1 MLRKLL
7 SVLTLILLLVGH
19 GHASANE
26 PVILVLGDSISAA
39 WGINTEQG
47 WVALLQQ
54 RLKEKKYSYQVINA
68 SVSGDTSRTGLN
80 RLDNAL
86 NQHKPSIVIV
96 ALGGNDGLRGLPISE
111 TESSLSSIIEKSQ
124 QAGLSVLLAGVRLPP
139 NYGVYYN
146 SQFADMFQRL
156 ASKYN
161 VPLVPKILGQVADN
175 PELMQADRTH
185 PTAEGQVQVLEN
197 VWPSLESLLEKE

>member
-7 SVLTLILLLVGH
+7 SILTLLLILLGP
-19 GHASANE
+19 GYASASK
-26 PVILVLGDSISAA
+26 PAILVLGDSISAA

-47 WVALLQQ
+47 WVNLLQQ
-54 RLKEKKYSYQVINA
+54 RLVDKQYNYHVVNA

-80 RLDNAL
+80 RLEDAL
-86 NQHKPSIVIV
+86 KQHKPSIVIV

-124 QAGLSVLLAGVRLPP
+124 QSGQSVLLAGVRLPP

-156 ASKYN
+156 SNKYS
-161 VPLVPKILGQVADN
+161 VPLVPKILDQVADN
-175 PELMQADRTH
+175 SALMQEDRTH
-185 PTAEGQVQVLEN
+185 PTAEGQKQVLEN
-197 VWPSLESLLEKE
+197 VWPQLESLLEKE

>member
-1 MLRKLL
+1 M
-7 SVLTLILLLVGH
+7 GH

-47 WVALLQQ
+47 WAALLQQ
-54 RLKEKKYSYQVINA
+54 RLNEKKYSYQVINA

-86 NQHKPSIVIV
+86 KQHKPSIVIV

-111 TESSLSSIIEKSQ
+111 TESSLTSIIEKSQ

-139 NYGVYYN
+139 NYGAYYN

-161 VPLVPKILGQVADN
+161 VPLVPKILDQVADN
-175 PELMQADRTH
+175 SELMQADRTH

>member
-7 SVLTLILLLVGH
+7 SVLTLLLLLVGH

-47 WVALLQQ
+47 WAALLQQ
-54 RLKEKKYSYQVINA
+54 RLNEKKYSYQVINA

-86 NQHKPSIVIV
+86 KQHKPSIVIV

-111 TESSLSSIIEKSQ
+111 TESSLTSIIEKSQ

-139 NYGVYYN
+139 NYGAYYN

-161 VPLVPKILGQVADN
+161 VPLVPKILDQVADN
-175 PELMQADRTH
+175 SELMQADRTH

>member
-54 RLKEKKYSYQVINA
+54 RLNEKKYSYQVINA

>member
-1 MLRKLL
+1 M
-7 SVLTLILLLVGH
+7 GH

-54 RLKEKKYSYQVINA
+54 RLNEKKYSYQVINA

-86 NQHKPSIVIV
+86 KQHKPSIVIV

-111 TESSLSSIIEKSQ
+111 TESSLTSIIEKSQ

-139 NYGVYYN
+139 NYGAYYN

-156 ASKYN
+156 ARNYN
-161 VPLVPKILGQVADN
+161 VPLVPKILDQVADN
-175 PELMQADRTH
+175 SELMQADRTH

>member
-1 MLRKLL
+1 M
-7 SVLTLILLLVGH
+7 GH

-54 RLKEKKYSYQVINA
+54 RLNEKKYSYQVINA

-86 NQHKPSIVIV
+86 KQHKPSIVIV

-111 TESSLSSIIEKSQ
+111 TESSLTSIIEKSQ

-161 VPLVPKILGQVADN
+161 VPLVPKILDQVADN
-175 PELMQADRTH
+175 SELMQADRTH

>member
-1 MLRKLL
+1 M
-7 SVLTLILLLVGH
+7 
-19 GHASANE
+19 
-26 PVILVLGDSISAA
+26 LGDSISAA

-54 RLKEKKYSYQVINA
+54 RLNEKKYSYQVINA

-86 NQHKPSIVIV
+86 KQHKPSIVIV

-175 PELMQADRTH
+175 SELMQADRTH

>member
-1 MLRKLL
+1 MGR
-7 SVLTLILLLVGH
+7 

-54 RLKEKKYSYQVINA
+54 RLDKKEYSYQVINA

-86 NQHKPSIVIV
+86 NQHKPSILII

-111 TESSLSSIIEKSQ
+111 TESSLSSIIEKSR

-161 VPLVPKILGQVADN
+161 VPLVPKILDQVADN
-175 PELMQADRTH
+175 AELMQADRTH
-185 PTAEGQVQVLEN
+185 PTAQGQIQVLEN
-197 VWPSLESLLEKE
+197 VWPLLESLLEKE

>member
-1 MLRKLL
+1 M
-7 SVLTLILLLVGH
+7 GH

-54 RLKEKKYSYQVINA
+54 RLNEKKYSYQVINA

>member
-1 MLRKLL
+1 MGPG
-7 SVLTLILLLVGH
+7 I
-19 GHASANE
+19 ASASQ
-26 PVILVLGDSISAA
+26 PAILVLGDSISAA

-47 WVALLQQ
+47 WVNLLQQ
-54 RLKEKKYSYQVINA
+54 RLVDKQYNYHVVNA

-80 RLDNAL
+80 RLEDAL
-86 NQHKPSIVIV
+86 KQHKPSIVIV

-124 QAGLSVLLAGVRLPP
+124 QSGQSVLLAGVRLPP

-156 ASKYN
+156 AGKYS
-161 VPLVPKILGQVADN
+161 VPLVPKILDQVADN
-175 PELMQADRTH
+175 SALMQEDRTH
-185 PTAEGQVQVLEN
+185 PTAEGQKQVLEN
-197 VWPSLESLLEKE
+197 VWPQLESLLEKE

>member
-1 MLRKLL
+1 M
-7 SVLTLILLLVGH
+7 GH

-47 WVALLQQ
+47 WAALLQQ
-54 RLKEKKYSYQVINA
+54 RLNEKKYSYQVINA

-86 NQHKPSIVIV
+86 KQHKPSIVIV

-111 TESSLSSIIEKSQ
+111 TESSLTSIIEKSQ

-139 NYGVYYN
+139 NYGAYYN
-146 SQFADMFQRL
+146 SQFADIFQRL

-161 VPLVPKILGQVADN
+161 LPLVPKILDQVADN
-175 PELMQADRTH
+175 SELMQADRTH

>member
-1 MLRKLL
+1 MRKLL
-7 SVLTLILLLVGH
+7 SILTLLLILLGP
-19 GHASANE
+19 GYASASK
-26 PVILVLGDSISAA
+26 PAILVLGDSISAA

-47 WVALLQQ
+47 WVNLLQQ
-54 RLKEKKYSYQVINA
+54 RLVDKQYNYHVVNA

-80 RLDNAL
+80 RLEDAL
-86 NQHKPSIVIV
+86 KQHKPSIVIV

-124 QAGLSVLLAGVRLPP
+124 QSGQSVLLAGVRLPP

-156 ASKYN
+156 AGKYS
-161 VPLVPKILGQVADN
+161 VPLVPKILDQVADN
-175 PELMQADRTH
+175 SALMQDDRTH
-185 PTAEGQVQVLEN
+185 PTAEGQKQVLEN
-197 VWPSLESLLEKE
+197 VWPQLESLLEKE

>member
-1 MLRKLL
+1 M
-7 SVLTLILLLVGH
+7 GH

-86 NQHKPSIVIV
+86 KQHKPSIVIV

-111 TESSLSSIIEKSQ
+111 TESSLSSVIEKSQ

-161 VPLVPKILGQVADN
+161 VPLVPKILDQVADN
-175 PELMQADRTH
+175 AELMQADRTH
-185 PTAEGQVQVLEN
+185 PTAQGQIQVLEN
-197 VWPSLESLLEKE
+197 VWPLLESLLEKE

>member
-1 MLRKLL
+1 ML
-7 SVLTLILLLVGH
+7 LILLGP
-19 GHASANE
+19 GYASASQ
-26 PVILVLGDSISAA
+26 PAILVLGDSISAA

-47 WVALLQQ
+47 WVNLLQQ
-54 RLKEKKYSYQVINA
+54 RLVDKQYNYHVVNA

-80 RLDNAL
+80 RLEDAL
-86 NQHKPSIVIV
+86 KQHKPSIVIV

-124 QAGLSVLLAGVRLPP
+124 QSGQSVLLAGVRLPP

-156 ASKYN
+156 AGKYS
-161 VPLVPKILGQVADN
+161 VPLVPKILDQVADN
-175 PELMQADRTH
+175 SALMQEDRTH
-185 PTAEGQVQVLEN
+185 PTAEGQKQVLEN
-197 VWPSLESLLEKE
+197 VWPQLESLLEKE

>member
-1 MLRKLL
+1 M
-7 SVLTLILLLVGH
+7 GH

-86 NQHKPSIVIV
+86 KQHKPSIVIV

-175 PELMQADRTH
+175 SELMQADRTH

>member
-1 MLRKLL
+1 
-7 SVLTLILLLVGH
+7 VGH

-86 NQHKPSIVIV
+86 KQHKPSIVIV

-175 PELMQADRTH
+175 SELMQADRTH

>member
-1 MLRKLL
+1 MRKLL
-7 SVLTLILLLVGH
+7 SILTLLLILLGP
-19 GHASANE
+19 GYASASQ
-26 PVILVLGDSISAA
+26 PAILVLGDSISAA

-47 WVALLQQ
+47 WVNLLQQ
-54 RLKEKKYSYQVINA
+54 RLVDKQYNYHVVNA

-80 RLDNAL
+80 RLEDAL
-86 NQHKPSIVIV
+86 KQHKPSIVIV

-124 QAGLSVLLAGVRLPP
+124 QSGQSVLLAGVRLPP

-156 ASKYN
+156 SSKYS
-161 VPLVPKILGQVADN
+161 VPLVPKILDQVADN
-175 PELMQADRTH
+175 SALMQEDRTH
-185 PTAEGQVQVLEN
+185 PTAEGQKQVLEN
-197 VWPSLESLLEKE
+197 VWPQLESLLEKE

>member
-1 MLRKLL
+1 M
-7 SVLTLILLLVGH
+7 GH

-54 RLKEKKYSYQVINA
+54 RLNEKKYSYQVINA

-86 NQHKPSIVIV
+86 KQHKPSIVIV

-175 PELMQADRTH
+175 SELMQADRTH

>member
-1 MLRKLL
+1 M
-7 SVLTLILLLVGH
+7 GH

-54 RLKEKKYSYQVINA
+54 RLNKKKYSYQVINA

-86 NQHKPSIVIV
+86 KQHKPSIVIV

-161 VPLVPKILGQVADN
+161 VPLVPKILDQVADN
-175 PELMQADRTH
+175 SELMQADRTH
-185 PTAEGQVQVLEN
+185 PTAEGQIQVLEN
-197 VWPSLESLLEKE
+197 VWPLLESLLEKE

>member
-1 MLRKLL
+1 MRKLL
-7 SVLTLILLLVGH
+7 SILTLLLILLGP
-19 GHASANE
+19 GYASASK
-26 PVILVLGDSISAA
+26 PAILVLGDSISAA

-47 WVALLQQ
+47 WVNLLQQ
-54 RLKEKKYSYQVINA
+54 RLVDKQYNYHVVNA

-80 RLDNAL
+80 RLEDAL
-86 NQHKPSIVIV
+86 KQHKPSIVIV

-124 QAGLSVLLAGVRLPP
+124 QSGQSVLLAGVRLPP

-156 ASKYN
+156 AGKYS
-161 VPLVPKILGQVADN
+161 VPLVPKILDQVADN
-175 PELMQADRTH
+175 SALMQEDRTH
-185 PTAEGQVQVLEN
+185 PTAEGQKQVLEN
-197 VWPSLESLLEKE
+197 VWPQLESLLEKE

>member
-1 MLRKLL
+1 M
-7 SVLTLILLLVGH
+7 
-19 GHASANE
+19 
-26 PVILVLGDSISAA
+26 LGDSISAA

-47 WVALLQQ
+47 WVSLLQL
-54 RLKEKKYSYQVINA
+54 RLIEKQYNYHVVNA

-111 TESSLSSIIEKSQ
+111 TEYSLSSIIEKSQ
-124 QAGLSVLLAGVRLPP
+124 QSGLSILLAGVRLPP
-139 NYGVYYN
+139 NYGVHYN

-156 ASKYN
+156 ASKYS
-161 VPLVPKILGQVADN
+161 VPLVPKILDQVADN
-175 PELMQADRTH
+175 SALMQEDRTH
-185 PTAEGQVQVLEN
+185 PTVEGQKQVLEN
-197 VWPSLESLLEKE
+197 VWPQLESLLEKE

>member
-1 MLRKLL
+1 M
-7 SVLTLILLLVGH
+7 GH

-54 RLKEKKYSYQVINA
+54 RLNEKKYSYQVINA

-86 NQHKPSIVIV
+86 KQHKPSIVIV

-111 TESSLSSIIEKSQ
+111 TESSLTSIIEKSQ

-139 NYGVYYN
+139 NYGAYYN

-161 VPLVPKILGQVADN
+161 LPLVPKILDQVADN
-175 PELMQADRTH
+175 SELMQADRTH

>member
-1 MLRKLL
+1 MLTLL
-7 SVLTLILLLVGH
+7 LILLGP
-19 GHASANE
+19 GYASASQ
-26 PVILVLGDSISAA
+26 PAILVLGDSISAA

-47 WVALLQQ
+47 WVNLLQQ
-54 RLKEKKYSYQVINA
+54 RLVDKQYNYHVVNA

-80 RLDNAL
+80 RLEDAL
-86 NQHKPSIVIV
+86 KQHKPSIVIV

-124 QAGLSVLLAGVRLPP
+124 QSGQSVLLAGVRLPP

-156 ASKYN
+156 AGKYS
-161 VPLVPKILGQVADN
+161 VPLVPKILDQVADN
-175 PELMQADRTH
+175 SALMQEDRTH
-185 PTAEGQVQVLEN
+185 PTAEGQKQVLEN
-197 VWPSLESLLEKE
+197 VWPQLESLLEKE

>member
-1 MLRKLL
+1 M
-7 SVLTLILLLVGH
+7 GH

-54 RLKEKKYSYQVINA
+54 RLNEKKYSYQVINA

-175 PELMQADRTH
+175 SELMQADRTH

>member
-1 MLRKLL
+1 
-7 SVLTLILLLVGH
+7 VGR

-54 RLKEKKYSYQVINA
+54 RLDKKEYSYQVINA

-86 NQHKPSIVIV
+86 NQHKPSILII

-111 TESSLSSIIEKSQ
+111 TESSLSSIIEKSR

-161 VPLVPKILGQVADN
+161 VPLVPKILDQVADN
-175 PELMQADRTH
+175 AELMQADRTH
-185 PTAEGQVQVLEN
+185 PTAQGQIQVLEN
-197 VWPSLESLLEKE
+197 VWPLLESLLEKE

>member
-1 MLRKLL
+1 MD
-7 SVLTLILLLVGH
+7 H

-54 RLKEKKYSYQVINA
+54 RLNEKKYSYQVINA

-86 NQHKPSIVIV
+86 KQHKPSIVIV

-111 TESSLSSIIEKSQ
+111 TESSLTSIIEKSQ

-139 NYGVYYN
+139 NYGAYYN

-161 VPLVPKILGQVADN
+161 VPLVPKILDQVADN
-175 PELMQADRTH
+175 SELMQADRTH

>member
-1 MLRKLL
+1 M
-7 SVLTLILLLVGH
+7 GH

-54 RLKEKKYSYQVINA
+54 RLNEKKYSYQVINA

-185 PTAEGQVQVLEN
+185 PTAERQVQVLEN

>member
-1 MLRKLL
+1 M
-7 SVLTLILLLVGH
+7 GH

-54 RLKEKKYSYQVINA
+54 RLNEKKYSYQVINA

-86 NQHKPSIVIV
+86 KQHKPSIVIV

-111 TESSLSSIIEKSQ
+111 TESSLTSIIEKSQ

-139 NYGVYYN
+139 NYGAYYN

-161 VPLVPKILGQVADN
+161 VPLVPKILDQVADN
-175 PELMQADRTH
+175 SELMQADRTH

>member
-1 MLRKLL
+1 MRKLL
-7 SVLTLILLLVGH
+7 SILTLLLILLGP
-19 GHASANE
+19 GYASASK
-26 PVILVLGDSISAA
+26 PAILVLGDSISAA

-47 WVALLQQ
+47 WVNLLQQ
-54 RLKEKKYSYQVINA
+54 RLVDKQYNYHVVNA

-80 RLDNAL
+80 RLEDAL
-86 NQHKPSIVIV
+86 KQHKPSIVIV

-124 QAGLSVLLAGVRLPP
+124 QSGQSVLLAGVRLPP

-156 ASKYN
+156 SSKYS
-161 VPLVPKILGQVADN
+161 VPLVPKILDQVADN
-175 PELMQADRTH
+175 SALMQEDRTH
-185 PTAEGQVQVLEN
+185 PTAEGQKQVLEN
-197 VWPSLESLLEKE
+197 VWPQLESLLEKE

>member
-1 MLRKLL
+1 MRKLL
-7 SVLTLILLLVGH
+7 SVLTLFLILFGP
-19 GHASANE
+19 GHASASK
-26 PVILVLGDSISAA
+26 PAILVLGDSISAA

-47 WVALLQQ
+47 WVSLLQL
-54 RLKEKKYSYQVINA
+54 RLVDKQYNYHVVNA

-86 NQHKPSIVIV
+86 DQHKPSIVIV

-111 TESSLSSIIEKSQ
+111 TEFSLSSIIEKSQ
-124 QAGLSVLLAGVRLPP
+124 QSGLSVLLAGVRLPP

-156 ASKYN
+156 ASKYS
-161 VPLVPKILGQVADN
+161 VPLVPKILDQVADN
-175 PELMQADRTH
+175 SALMQKDRTH
-185 PTAEGQVQVLEN
+185 PTAEGQKQVLEN
-197 VWPSLESLLEKE
+197 VWPQLESLLDKE